1 MRKEQSGWTN
11 SRIVSSRLSVRRSS
25 GTASQQR
32 PAANQDMGDGL
43 IAAIFRQVLKLD
55 SLVRASALTCS
66 AGALLETPDQQSRN
80 TGCNHTP
87 HSQLTFSAA
96 LRILNSID
104 PNRADGRANKFRQE
118 LHSRSRVH
126 TATIP
131 SRGYPGARILGGGNF
146 TCIFSVAKCQP
157 HAIGMNVRWKRICLG
172 TATTYGSYIHGC
184 RADGTDVY
192 ANLKISKGRGTR

>member
-1 MRKEQSGWTN
+1 MGGIVQREARFQAEIPEEFFSPFHPDLKKAGVKKAGSPNLREEQSGWTN
-11 SRIVSSRLSVRRSS
+11 SRILSSRLSVRRSS

-131 SRGYPGARILGGGNF
+131 SRGYPGARILGGG
-146 TCIFSVAKCQP
+146 
-157 HAIGMNVRWKRICLG
+157 
-172 TATTYGSYIHGC
+172 
-184 RADGTDVY
+184 
-192 ANLKISKGRGTR
+192 